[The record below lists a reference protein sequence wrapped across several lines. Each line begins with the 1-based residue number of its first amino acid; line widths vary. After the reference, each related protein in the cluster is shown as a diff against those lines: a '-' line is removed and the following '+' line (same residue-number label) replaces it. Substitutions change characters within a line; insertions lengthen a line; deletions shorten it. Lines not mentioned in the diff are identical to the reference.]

1 MLEKAKFYT
10 FSPSLDDKNLNPLI
24 NMNKLLITVLCF
36 SLLIS
41 CNYNSKSD
49 KEIVKDNQ
57 SPTIQNSLTK
67 HEKKE
72 GWKLLFD
79 GKTTQ
84 GWRSFKQDKV
94 NDGWQVIDGNLVAL
108 GKGGDLGG
116 DIITV
121 DKFEYFELYLEW
133 AISEGGNS
141 GIFFHVL
148 EDNYPTVYA
157 TGPEYQLIDDI
168 GFPQK
173 LEEWQKTGANYAMHN
188 AENKQLKPVGEFNT
202 SGIKV
207 KDGNVEHWLNGE
219 KIVEYELWTDDWK
232 ERVKNSKWKNYPG
245 YGLARKGHIGL
256 QDHGSVVKFRNIKIR
271 DLTDYGKPMFNRE
284 NLDGW
289 KIHGTEKWYVENG
302 DLICESGEEK
312 KYGYLTTNDSYKNF
326 ILRLEFK
333 QEADGNS
340 GVFFRSTLDGIKI
353 SGWQVEVAPKGNDTG
368 GIYESYGRGWL
379 AQIPEEKENILK
391 PDEWNNLVILVK
403 GDRVMTWLN
412 NELMTDLHD
421 EKIGEAEGVIALQIH
436 DGGGIKVRWRNIFLK
451 EL

>member
-1 MLEKAKFYT
+1 
-10 FSPSLDDKNLNPLI
+10 
-24 NMNKLLITVLCF
+24 MNKLLIIVLCF

-41 CNYNSKSD
+41 CNYNSKSN
-49 KEIVKDNQ
+49 KEIAKDNQ
-57 SPTIQNSLTK
+57 SPAIQNSLTK
-67 HEKKE
+67 QEKKE

-84 GWRSFKQDKV
+84 GWRGFKQDKV
-94 NDGWQVIDGNLVAL
+94 DDGWQVIDCNLVAL

-121 DKFEYFELYLEW
+121 DKFEDFELYLEW

-148 EDNYPTVYA
+148 ENNYPTVYA

-173 LEEWQKTGANYAMHN
+173 LEEWQKTGTNYAMHN
-188 AENKQLKPVGEFNT
+188 AENKKLKLVGEFNT
-202 SGIKV
+202 SRIKV
-207 KDGNVEHWLNGE
+207 KDCYVEHWLNGE
-219 KIVEYELWTDDWK
+219 KIVEYELWTDEWK
-232 ERVKNSKWKNYPG
+232 EQVKNSKWKNYPG
-245 YGLARKGHIGL
+245 YGIARKGHIAL

-271 DLTDYGKPMFNRE
+271 DLTDYGKPLFNGE

-289 KIHGTEKWYVENG
+289 KIHGTEKWYVEND
-302 DLICESGEEK
+302 DLVCESGEEK
-312 KYGYLTTNDSYKNF
+312 KYGYLVTNDSYKNF

-333 QEADGNS
+333 QESDGNS
-340 GVFFRSTLDGIKI
+340 GVFFRSILDGIKI

-403 GDRVMTWLN
+403 ADRVITWLN
-412 NELMTDLHD
+412 NELMTDLRD
-421 EKIGEAEGVIALQIH
+421 KKIGESEGVIALQIH
-436 DGGGIKVRWRNIFLK
+436 DGGGIKVRWRNVFLN

>member
-1 MLEKAKFYT
+1 
-10 FSPSLDDKNLNPLI
+10 
-24 NMNKLLITVLCF
+24 MNKLLIIVLCF
-36 SLLIS
+36 SLLIF
-41 CNYNSKSD
+41 CNYNSEPD
-49 KEIVKDNQ
+49 KEIVKDKQ

-67 HEKKE
+67 PEKKE

-84 GWRSFKQDKV
+84 GWRVFKQDKV

-116 DIITV
+116 DIITT
-121 DKFEYFELYLEW
+121 DRFEDFELYLEW
-133 AISEGGNS
+133 AITEGGNS
-141 GIFFHVL
+141 GMFFHVL

-157 TGPEYQLIDDI
+157 TGPEYQLIDDA

-173 LEEWQKTGANYAMHN
+173 LEEWQKTGANYAVHN
-188 AENKQLKPVGEFNT
+188 AENKKLKPVGEFNT

-207 KDGNVEHWLNGE
+207 KDGYVEHWLNGE

-232 ERVKNSKWKNYPG
+232 ERVKNSKWKDYRG

-271 DLTDYGKPMFNRE
+271 DLTDYGKPIFNGE

-302 DLICESGEEK
+302 DLVCESGKEK
-312 KYGYLTTNDSYKNF
+312 KYGYLATNDSYKNF

-379 AQIPEEKENILK
+379 AQIPDEKENVLK
-391 PDEWNNLVILVK
+391 PGEWNNLVILVK

-412 NELMTDLHD
+412 NELMTDLFD
-421 EKIGEAEGVIALQIH
+421 EKIEEVEGVIALQIH
-436 DGGGIKVRWRNIFLK
+436 DGGGIKVKWRNIFIK